1 MPDRQEVDWVKL
13 FSLKMMITAAILLA
27 VLCIAAGKAGF

>member
-1 MPDRQEVDWVKL
+1 MYFGYGYYFDWYY
-13 FSLKMMITAAILLA
+13 IPILLA